1 MSRSLKINSFNYFKD
16 TELNKLRHAK
26 GELEYK
32 LKQLADENTVDID
45 RLQNQIGILKDE
57 IERCKLNSARDELNK
72 ENMEYVKNVVFQYMT
87 TRDQNVKLSMINA
100 IIQILKFTKSEKLK
114 LQQVLHGGGSKMV

>member
-1 MSRSLKINSFNYFKD
+1 MLLLLVKKD
-16 TELNKLRHAK
+16 SELNKLRQSK

-32 LKQLADENTVDID
+32 MKQMSDEHSVDID
-45 RLQNQIGILKDE
+45 RMQTQIGVLKNE
-57 IERCKLNSARDELNK
+57 IERFKLNNDRDELNR

-100 IIQILKFTKSEKLK
+100 IMQILKFTKSEKLK
-114 LQQVLHGGGSKMV
+114 LQQQLLHAGASRMI